1 MSNAINPSPAS
12 HEAANRG
19 SPIYQAP
26 IRKNRAW
33 TILVMTTLG
42 AAIAGTYLLQRPPN
56 AYPEFAKLGV
66 PRELEEGWD
75 FYRLEPVCGDAPDK
89 QQAHKNQCQSWE
101 IRAPYAD
108 TDAAL
113 KRYFC
118 KHPDW
123 RVRRSGAATTYA
135 EANGRTIPIVKK
147 TQNYESSKSYD
158 SLILR
163 TTITNGHITRRTVT
177 VYHPPHEQIYGRMM
191 DDWLRFDFHN

>member
-19 SPIYQAP
+19 SPIHQAP

-33 TILVMTTLG
+33 TILVITTLG

-89 QQAHKNQCQSWE
+89 WQAYKNQCQSWE

-113 KRYFC
+113 KRYFR
-118 KHPDW
+118 KRLDW
-123 RVRRSGAATTYA
+123 RVRRSGTSTSYS
-135 EANGRTIPIVKK
+135 EDNGRTIRIVKK
-147 TQNYESSKSYD
+147 TEHYESPKSYD
-158 SLILR
+158 SLTLR
-163 TTITNGHITRRTVT
+163 TTITDGHISRRTLT
-177 VYHPPHEQIYGRMM
+177 VYHPPHEQIHGRIIA
-191 DDWLRFDFHN
+191 DWLRLDFQG